1 MKKKAGLI
9 TVFNAETSVGN
20 LFYIA
25 KALDWSLR
33 LSPSQFRRFGDE
45 QAAICGQSDW
55 LVSYADSILTFT
67 GSGNIRVQC
76 RQCSEKFV
84 TEFSVDSRFKI
95 LSSEKEVR
103 KHYDFFNPKI
113 EMISAEKDS
122 SLLELLEEELILG
135 NYYLSDNHF
144 CHFVEH
150 KGRKFL
156 NKKNKE
162 KAGTYRPFEV
172 LGELM
177 NK

>member
-1 MKKKAGLI
+1 MI
-9 TVFNAETSVGN
+9 IVFNAETSVGN
-20 LFYIA
+20 LFYSA
-25 KALDWSLR
+25 KALDLSLR

-55 LVSYADSILTFT
+55 LVSYDDSILTFT
-67 GSGNIRVQC
+67 GSGNIRIQC
-76 RQCSEKFV
+76 RKCSEKFV

-103 KHYDFFNPKI
+103 KHYDFFNPNI
-113 EMISAEKDS
+113 EIISAEKDS
-122 SLLELLEEELILG
+122 SLLDLLEEELILG

-150 KGRKFL
+150 KGKNFL

>member
-1 MKKKAGLI
+1 LI
-9 TVFNAETSVGN
+9 IVFNAETSVGD
-20 LFYIA
+20 LFYSA
-25 KALDWSLR
+25 KALDCSLR

-45 QAAICGQSDW
+45 QASICGQSDW
-55 LVSYADSILTFT
+55 LVTYDDSILSLA
-67 GSGNIRVQC
+67 GSGNIRIQC
-76 RQCSEKFV
+76 RRCNEKFV
-84 TEFSVDSRFKI
+84 TEFSIDSRFKI

-103 KHYDFFNPKI
+103 KHYDFFNTNI
-113 EMISAEKDS
+113 EIISAEKDS
-122 SLLELLEEELILG
+122 SFLDLLEEELILG

-150 KGRKFL
+150 KGKKFL

-172 LGELM
+172 LDELM

>member
-1 MKKKAGLI
+1 MTKKAGLI
-9 TVFNAETSVGN
+9 IVFNAETSVGD
-20 LFYIA
+20 LFYSA
-25 KALDWSLR
+25 KALDCSLR

-55 LVSYADSILTFT
+55 LVSYDDSILNVT
-67 GSGNIRVQC
+67 GSGNIRIQC
-76 RQCSEKFV
+76 RLCNEKFV

-103 KHYDFFNPKI
+103 KHYDFFNSNI
-113 EMISAEKDS
+113 EIISAEEDS
-122 SLLELLEEELILG
+122 SFLELLEEELILG
-135 NYYLSDNHF
+135 NYYASDNHF
-144 CHFVEH
+144 CRFVEH
-150 KGRKFL
+150 KGKKFL

-162 KAGTYRPFEV
+162 KAGAYRPFEV